1 MLISSLHKRGRK
13 TWCEYRMVVGEAS
26 IFQVWESL
34 RMADIWRG
42 IDESR
47 FWVNQDGR
55 VLGVTTKQGAGAK

>member
-1 MLISSLHKRGRK
+1 
-13 TWCEYRMVVGEAS
+13 MVVGEAS